1 MSRGVAEAA
10 TGSGDIATNITGVAA
25 AAQQSTDVVG
35 QMGSAVD
42 ELAGLAAGLRQR
54 VEQFTY

>member
-1 MSRGVAEAA
+1 
-10 TGSGDIATNITGVAA
+10 
-25 AAQQSTDVVG
+25 VG
-35 QMGSAVD
+35 QMGSAVS